1 MIIFNLTLKGTRNFL
16 RREKAATA
24 KLFSFVFTAL
34 LLSGA
39 GLCYGQEPTDRGQVW
54 SLRRCIDYA
63 IEHNLR
69 IRQSANA
76 AEQNKVDVNTAKWA
90 RLPNVNGTASQ
101 NWSWGRSPSPVD
113 NSYRDINSANTNF
126 SVGANVPLFTGLQ
139 LSNQYT
145 LAKLNLA
152 AAIEDLNKAK
162 EDIAI
167 NVTSA
172 YLQVLFNMELSKVA
186 KQQVEMSAEQ
196 QKRIEGLYEVGKAAA
211 PDVAEAKARVA
222 QDEMTAVQADNAYR
236 LSLLELSQLLE
247 LSTPER
253 LVLESPEEELD
264 LLPLTQPDDI
274 YAQAL
279 AFKPGVKAAE
289 YRLQGSVNRIRIAQ
303 SQLYPHLSFGAGLGT
318 NYYTVNG
325 KSEKGFGSQMKN
337 NLNKYVGFSL
347 SIPVFNRFATRN
359 QVRAARLQQA
369 NLALE
374 LDHTKK
380 ALYKEIQQAWY
391 NAVAAEGKYA
401 AGEAAVKANRESFRL
416 VNEKYNQ
423 GKATSIEFNEAKLNL
438 TKALS
443 DRLQAKYD
451 YLFRT
456 KILDFYK
463 GKAIE

>member
-1 MIIFNLTLKGTRNFL
+1 
-16 RREKAATA
+16 
-24 KLFSFVFTAL
+24 
-34 LLSGA
+34 
-39 GLCYGQEPTDRGQVW
+39 
-54 SLRRCIDYA
+54 
-63 IEHNLR
+63 
-69 IRQSANA
+69 
-76 AEQNKVDVNTAKWA
+76 
-90 RLPNVNGTASQ
+90 
-101 NWSWGRSPSPVD
+101 
-113 NSYRDINSANTNF
+113 
-126 SVGANVPLFTGLQ
+126 
-139 LSNQYT
+139 
-145 LAKLNLA
+145 
-152 AAIEDLNKAK
+152 
-162 EDIAI
+162 
-167 NVTSA
+167 
-172 YLQVLFNMELSKVA
+172 ME
-186 KQQVEMSAEQ
+186 
-196 QKRIEGLYEVGKAAA
+196 
-211 PDVAEAKARVA
+211 
-222 QDEMTAVQADNAYR
+222 
-236 LSLLELSQLLE
+236 
-247 LSTPER
+247 
-253 LVLESPEEELD
+253 

-303 SQLYPHLSFGAGLGT
+303 SQWYPHLSFGAGLGT

-325 KSEKGFGSQMKN
+325 KSEKNFGSQMKN

-401 AGEAAVKANRESFRL
+401 AGEAAVKANQESFRL